1 MIVVILISKCPILVI
16 VNFSYYLCILKYKDM
31 EKFKRNSDFVDYGE
45 YSKFSYSGI
54 YGIVNTINN

>member
-1 MIVVILISKCPILVI
+1 
-16 VNFSYYLCILKYKDM
+16 M

-54 YGIVNTINN
+54 YGIVNTINNKIYILVLPV